1 MKEIIDLVR
10 QYGGSCFSAA
20 LEIEETFVLDGP
32 KMKESINLETE
43 LIQAIRDKIEGDKP

>member
-1 MKEIIDLVR
+1 MWEIINLVR

-20 LEIEETFVLDGP
+20 IEVEETGVLNGP
-32 KMKESINLETE
+32 KMKESINLEQE